1 MSNLTILIE
10 EVEKPHNLS
19 AILRTCDAVGVLE
32 AHAIF
37 KQDKIP
43 PKETI
48 EKIYKSN
55 PKTYGSAA
63 SLFGL
68 DYRDP
73 ITVKFE

>member
-1 MSNLTILIE
+1 MPKRKEITEPTVKQRILKKRE
-10 EVEKPHNLS
+10 EDGKK
-19 AILRTCDAVGVLE
+19 I
-32 AHAIF
+32 AIF
-37 KQDKIP
+37 NSANHL
-43 PKETI
+43 ELG
-48 EKIYKSN
+48 IYKSN